1 MAEKLMRVLGW
12 RMCRCHECQYRFFRL
27 GASILSPSDASKM
40 GRRAMM
46 WVIAALGVLGCAFV
60 VRMLII
66 GMADP
71 GPSG

>member
-1 MAEKLMRVLGW
+1 
-12 RMCRCHECQYRFFRL
+12 
-27 GASILSPSDASKM
+27 
-40 GRRAMM
+40 MM